1 MKANKNYLAEHSDEI
16 SQKFRAFGDAIDRL
30 HQAVCGQ
37 TIRECKMVVKELMI
51 SDWVYEGTSHPI
63 RIRQNYGTSIR
74 YDEDDYSHEV
84 EESCLSPIPLTA
96 EILEKNGFAVK
107 SMIARIWSDYIIE
120 YEFRANTISITN
132 GINTLFLKVT
142 NVHELQRA
150 LRCCGLSGVADNFK
164 V

>member
-16 SQKFRAFGDAIDRL
+16 MQKFRALGDAIDRL

-37 TIRECKMVVKELMI
+37 TIRECKMVVNELMI
-51 SDWVYEGTSHPI
+51 NDWVYHKDKPI
-63 RIRQNYGTSIR
+63 KITKGI
-74 YDEDDYSHEV
+74 YDEKVYTND
-84 EESCLSPIPLTA
+84 SCILDFKLSPIPLTA
-96 EILEKNGFAVK
+96 EILEKNGFTVK

-120 YEFRANTISITN
+120 YEFSVHTISIKN
-132 GINTLFLKVT
+132 GINTLYLNIT

-150 LRCCGLSGVADNFK
+150 LRCCGLSGLADNFK